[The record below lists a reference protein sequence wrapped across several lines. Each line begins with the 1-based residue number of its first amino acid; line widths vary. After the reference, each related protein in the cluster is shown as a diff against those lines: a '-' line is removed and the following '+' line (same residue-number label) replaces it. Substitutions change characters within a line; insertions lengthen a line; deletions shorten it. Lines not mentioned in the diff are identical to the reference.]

1 MPKPHTALKPR
12 LRATVNVKRRGAGS
26 LRGCDARARRGDR
39 SATGTLPV
47 ALAAQ
52 ASALHRVLREG
63 DRGGQVRL
71 LQRWLTNVG
80 IPTSAD
86 GDFGPGTKNSV
97 RDFQL
102 AASLSPASGTTNT
115 WIPQAVAWGSW
126 N

>member
-1 MPKPHTALKPR
+1 M
-12 LRATVNVKRRGAGS
+12 
-26 LRGCDARARRGDR
+26 
-39 SATGTLPV
+39 
-47 ALAAQ
+47 
-52 ASALHRVLREG
+52 REG

-71 LQRWLTNVG
+71 LQRWLTDVG